1 MNTAGLGMIGTILLV
16 KLIFA
21 VIWVG
26 LPVLL
31 VGALV
36 WWTTSRRGV
45 PENSRAR
52 QTKSSRIG
60 GLRIGALVGVV
71 AVLASQPWLGPIA
84 VAGGYLLGVLRGE
97 LRDAPPKT
105 GTVRVA
111 SLQPRTA
118 AGYVPW
124 WAAVIAVV
132 AAVVTV
138 VGPLVLL
145 AVPTPSYGPW
155 HPFPDTPSITL
166 PGQKLS
172 WPSPAEWVPLAV
184 VAAAALVIGAL
195 LIRRAVRLPAAT
207 DDQPGLVESARRNAA
222 RTITGTVAGVELLA
236 LGAQTLFASGGL
248 GVPDVI
254 DDTDYTISRVLVWS
268 GLGLVLAGIVVWCA
282 LSWWRRGP
290 VDPKIEAG
298 SERT

>member
-1 MNTAGLGMIGTILLV
+1 MNSAGLGMIGTILLV

-26 LPVLL
+26 VPVLL

-52 QTKSSRIG
+52 QTKSSRIA

-71 AVLASQPWLGPIA
+71 TVLISQPWLGPIA

-97 LRDAPPKT
+97 LREAPPKT

-124 WAAVIAVV
+124 WAALTAVV

-138 VGPLVLL
+138 FGPIVLL

-166 PGQKLS
+166 PGQQLS
-172 WPSPAEWVPLAV
+172 WPSPAIWVPLAA
-184 VAAAALVIGAL
+184 VAAGALVIGAL
-195 LIRRAVRLPAAT
+195 LIRRAVELPATT
-207 DDQPGLVESARRNAA
+207 DDQPGLVESTRRNAA
-222 RTITGTVAGVELLA
+222 RTITGTVVGVELLA
-236 LGAQTLFASGGL
+236 LGAQALAASGGVD
-248 GVPDVI
+248 VPDVI
-254 DDTDYTISRVLVWS
+254 GGTAYTISRVLVWS
-268 GLGLVLAGIVVWCA
+268 GVGLALAGIVVWCV

-290 VDPKIEAG
+290 VDPKIEASG
-298 SERT
+298 PRT

>member
-1 MNTAGLGMIGTILLV
+1 MNFAGLGMIGIVLLV

-26 LPVLL
+26 VPVLL

-52 QTKSSRIG
+52 QTKSSRIW

-71 AVLASQPWLGPIA
+71 TVLISQPWLGPIA
-84 VAGGYLLGVLRGE
+84 VAAGYLLGVLRGE

-124 WAAVIAVV
+124 WAALIAVV

-138 VGPLVLL
+138 FGPIVLL
-145 AVPTPSYGPW
+145 AVPAPSYGPW
-155 HPFPDTPSITL
+155 HPFPDARWITL
-166 PGQKLS
+166 PGQQLS
-172 WPSPAEWVPLAV
+172 WPSPAIWVPLAA
-184 VAAAALVIGAL
+184 VAAGALVIGAL
-195 LIRRAVRLPAAT
+195 LIRRAVELPATIDEA
-207 DDQPGLVESARRNAA
+207 PGLIESTRRNAA
-222 RTITGTVAGVELLA
+222 RTITGTVVGVELLA
-236 LGAQTLFASGGL
+236 LGAQALSTSGGVD
-248 GVPDVI
+248 VPDVI
-254 DDTDYTISRVLVWS
+254 GGTAYTISRVLVWS
-268 GLGLVLAGIVVWCA
+268 GLGLVLAGIVVWCV

-290 VDPKIEAG
+290 ADPKIEA
-298 SERT
+298 SSPQT